1 MQNRYGMRGGLGQL
15 PQTRYQRGPIVGQ
28 MLPDVEGDYVN
39 PYTAAQFS
47 FNAGLVATR
56 IVASNMRRTYLL
68 IQNLEAAGG
77 NPIYVG
83 IGVEPTIANGFVIAP
98 DGGYI
103 EFIGG
108 ANGGGYCPRSDIYV
122 ISTGPAIGVV
132 LEGGMIPLEQREK
145 G

>member
-1 MQNRYGMRGGLGQL
+1 MQRRYPPAPGFGQL
-15 PQTRYQRGPIVGQ
+15 PATRMQRGPIVGQ

-47 FNAGLVATR
+47 FNAGLVAVR

-83 IGVEPTIANGFVIAP
+83 IGVEPTIANGFLIAP

-122 ISTGPAIGVV
+122 ISVGAAIGVV